1 MGYVGNG
8 SVHRRNHARIRRNL
22 STGRSILW
30 RHIGALSGLPDGHY
44 ISYKQRYSQDNS
56 RDAPLA
62 TRTTG
67 CSNTKFH
74 FNQWCIRYKLAT
86 LANNIFSSRFCRP
99 FCVNIFQT
107 FYHTIHPDFV
117 PPLPIFS
124 LFLDWSLAISSHA
137 FRVSAP
143 TVWNPIDNVTRDSQT
158 FSTFKRHLKTHHS
171 LPLTLPPTCTYS
183 PLYIGWQWRNFV
195 PYLCQLVFA
204 AILWVKLLQMFVTLL
219 SLNTLCW

>member
-22 STGRSILW
+22 STGRSIFW

-67 CSNTKFH
+67 CSNTSFH

-86 LANNIFSSRFCRP
+86 LANNIFF
-99 FCVNIFQT
+99 F
-107 FYHTIHPDFV
+107 
-117 PPLPIFS
+117 
-124 LFLDWSLAISSHA
+124 A
-137 FRVSAP
+137 F
-143 TVWNPIDNVTRDSQT
+143 
-158 FSTFKRHLKTHHS
+158 
-171 LPLTLPPTCTYS
+171 LPPVLRQYFSDLLPYNPSWLRTTSANLLTVPGLKPCHQLSCFPCLCTNCLES
-183 PLYIGWQWRNFV
+183 HRQCHSWFSNLFHV
-195 PYLCQLVFA
+195 
-204 AILWVKLLQMFVTLL
+204 
-219 SLNTLCW
+219 